1 MQTREREVKG
11 LVEALQVTPPRPC
24 SADYLGVYSTTTLY
38 PSLAALKCLSAGA
51 ISECIWALA
60 VLGGGA
66 VYESETDML
75 IQVGQSH
82 SWQGLTPVQGAHVCW
97 GLATARHCTPALG
110 HILGGRMAERLCEL
124 NPRQT
129 TALLWGCAILLHQ
142 PHAALQK
149 LTKNFKAN
157 DIAGLSNFGPGQLAT
172 FGWALS
178 VLQQQ
183 DTPLF
188 WLVWAEICRRPR
200 ASFSKKA
207 VHMQLHQVALE
218 ANTAGVDIALYDK
231 QGLLEAAKLEWD
243 NEIVNKRSK
252 QGSYYARDI
261 LTTVIGLGLHHI
273 EEDASAGYAV
283 DVSLPHLKI
292 AIEADGPSHRSRNT
306 RQPLGPT
313 IMKQRHLQ
321 AAGWQLITI
330 AHDDWDSLQGR
341 SAKLQYLQEKVGDLL
356 A

>member
-1 MQTREREVKG
+1 MHRAGCK
-11 LVEALQVTPPRPC
+11 
-24 SADYLGVYSTTTLY
+24 STAN
-38 PSLAALKCLSAGA
+38 SL
-51 ISECIWALA
+51 
-60 VLGGGA
+60 
-66 VYESETDML
+66 
-75 IQVGQSH
+75 H
-82 SWQGLTPVQGAHVCW
+82 SN
-97 GLATARHCTPALG
+97 
-110 HILGGRMAERLCEL
+110 IL
-124 NPRQT
+124 PDH
-129 TALLWGCAILLHQ
+129 LL
-142 PHAALQK
+142 
-149 LTKNFKAN
+149 
-157 DIAGLSNFGPGQLAT
+157 
-172 FGWALS
+172 
-178 VLQQQ
+178 
-183 DTPLF
+183 
-188 WLVWAEICRRPR
+188 
-200 ASFSKKA
+200 
-207 VHMQLHQVALE
+207 QVALE